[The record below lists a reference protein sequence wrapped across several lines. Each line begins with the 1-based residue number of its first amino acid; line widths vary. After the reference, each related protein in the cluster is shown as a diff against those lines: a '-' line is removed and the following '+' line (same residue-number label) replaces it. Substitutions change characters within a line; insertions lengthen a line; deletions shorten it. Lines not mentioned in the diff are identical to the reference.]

1 MLTFVS
7 FVNKEPWEL
16 ASDQSVDYKYWAAKS
31 NQSPCKQMIDLV
43 VADKTEFVE
52 TADMVAVD
60 IAGVVAA
67 EIDIAAVDTSCGHYY
82 SLVVDCIDM
91 DAFYHS
97 VIGQL
102 RSR

>member
-7 FVNKEPWEL
+7 FVNKESLEL

-31 NQSPCKQMIDLV
+31 NQSPCKLLDLV

-52 TADMVAVD
+52 TADMIAVD
-60 IAGVVAA
+60 IAGVIAA

-82 SLVVDCIDM
+82 SLVVGCIDK

-97 VIGQL
+97 VIGQI
-102 RSR
+102 RSE

>member
-7 FVNKEPWEL
+7 FVNKEPLEL

-31 NQSPCKQMIDLV
+31 NQSPCKLLDLV
-43 VADKTEFVE
+43 VAGKTEFVE
-52 TADMVAVD
+52 TADIVVAG

-67 EIDIAAVDTSCGHYY
+67 EIDMVVVDTSCDHYY
-82 SLVVDCIDM
+82 SLVVGCIDM

-102 RSR
+102 RSS

>member
-7 FVNKEPWEL
+7 FVNKEPLEL

-31 NQSPCKQMIDLV
+31 NQSPCKLLDLV

-52 TADMVAVD
+52 TADIVVVGTV
-60 IAGVVAA
+60 GVVAA
-67 EIDIAAVDTSCGHYY
+67 EIDMVVVDTSCDHYY
-82 SLVVDCIDM
+82 LLVVDCIDM

-102 RSR
+102 RSS

>member
-31 NQSPCKQMIDLV
+31 NQSPCKLLDLV

-52 TADMVAVD
+52 TADIVVVGTV
-60 IAGVVAA
+60 GVVAA
-67 EIDIAAVDTSCGHYY
+67 EIDMVVVDTSCDHYC
-82 SLVVDCIDM
+82 SLVVGYIDM

-102 RSR
+102 RSS

>member
-31 NQSPCKQMIDLV
+31 NQSPCKLLDLV

-52 TADMVAVD
+52 TADIVVVG

-67 EIDIAAVDTSCGHYY
+67 EIDMVVVDTSCDHCY
-82 SLVVDCIDM
+82 SLVVGCIDM

-102 RSR
+102 RSS